1 MLYRILLINDQ
12 SSCEIEKVKYFIAE
26 NIFFSGNYNTELY
39 KYASA
44 KVDYQIIGK
53 KQQTKSIPLPIK
65 SPSLNSNN
73 NFDKSEQNKSF
84 LHNIFLIIISF
95 CLITFHIIWYNQ
107 N

>member
-1 MLYRILLINDQ
+1 MINDQ

-44 KVDYQIIGK
+44 KVGCEMIGK
-53 KQQTKSIPLPIK
+53 KQSTKSIPLPIK

-73 NFDKSEQNKSF
+73 NNEKSELNKSF
-84 LHNIFLIIISF
+84 IHKILLIIISI

-107 N
+107 NSKFF